1 MKKLSDY
8 TGKEAIE
15 LWADLFE
22 PISKIL
28 TDDEIQKDMT
38 SANVVLF
45 DVAQKVLKKY
55 PDEMFTVLSRIDTDE
70 INGANALNKVIV
82 LLAEL
87 KYGNRVSAFFNSA
100 ERGTSAEESSGSATE
115 NIEDGSK

>member
-15 LWADLFE
+15 LWADLFD
-22 PISKIL
+22 PLAVIL
-28 TDDEIQKDMT
+28 SDEEIRKEMT
-38 SANVVLF
+38 SANVVLM
-45 DVAQKVLKKY
+45 DVAKKTLKKY
-55 PDEMFTVLSRIDTDE
+55 PDEMFAALSRIDTDE

-87 KYGNRVSAFFNSA
+87 KYGDKLSAFFNSA
-100 ERGTSAEESSGSATE
+100 EQEKSDEEFSGSATE